1 MILVLIFYT
10 VALFFIFIYSLTQ
23 ATLIWRYIR
32 KKNKINSN
40 LKDPMYFPRITV
52 QLPIYNEL
60 YVVERL
66 IDNICSLNYPRDKL
80 QIQVL
85 DDSTDETV
93 EIVKL
98 KVEEWS
104 RKGVNIDHV
113 HRINRIGYK
122 AGALKSGL
130 ELATG
135 EYIAIFDSD
144 FLPRLDFLLETV
156 PFFINPK
163 VGMVQTKW
171 EHLNRNYSL
180 LTKIQAFGLD
190 AHFTVEQVGR
200 NYNDG
205 FINFNGTAGMW
216 RKSCIVDSGNWQA
229 DTLTEDLDLSY
240 RAQLRDWKFIYL
252 ENVESPAE
260 LPPVMSAL
268 KTQQYRWTKGG
279 AETAKKHL
287 LSVLKS
293 KKPIANKWH
302 GVMHL
307 LNSAIFLS
315 VLLCAIL
322 SVPLLYTKIAF
333 PDFKNVFLIA
343 SLFIISFFIL
353 CTMYYV
359 SSARRY
365 KNKISAVLNLLVTFP
380 MFLSVSMGLSL
391 HNGIAVLEGYL
402 GRKTPFIRTPKF
414 NLSNSNGEWIG
425 NKYLKTKLNW
435 INVLE
440 LALAFYF
447 AFGVVKGIQFKDYG
461 LLPFHIMLSF
471 GFLTVFYYS
480 VFQSVLVKEKGKVME
495 HIPVYK

>member
-1 MILVLIFYT
+1 MTKVLMILVLIIYI

-23 ATLIWRYIR
+23 ATLIWRYI
-32 KKNKINSN
+32 KNKNKINSN
-40 LKDPMYFPRITV
+40 VKDPSYFPKVTV
-52 QLPIYNEL
+52 QLPVFNEL

-66 IDNICSLNYPRDKL
+66 IDNICSLNYPKDKL

-85 DDSTDETV
+85 DDSTDETI

-98 KVEEWS
+98 KVEDW
-104 RKGVNIDHV
+104 RKKGVNIEHV
-113 HRINRIGYK
+113 HRVNRSGFK
-122 AGALKSGL
+122 AGALEKGL
-130 ELATG
+130 EVASG

-144 FLPRLDFLLETV
+144 FLPSEDFLIKTV
-156 PFFINPK
+156 PYFINPK
-163 VGMVQTKW
+163 LGMVQTKW

-180 LTKIQAFGLD
+180 LTKLQAFGLD

-200 NYNDG
+200 NYKDG
-205 FINFNGTAGMW
+205 FINFNGTAGIW
-216 RKSCIVDSGNWQA
+216 RKSCIVDAGNWQP

-252 ENVESPAE
+252 EDVESPAE

-279 AETAKKHL
+279 AETARKHL
-287 LSVLKS
+287 WNVLKS
-293 KKPIANKWH
+293 HKPISNKWH

-315 VLLCAIL
+315 ILLCAIL
-322 SVPLLYTKIAF
+322 SVPLLYIKIAL
-333 PDFKNVFLIA
+333 PDFKNVFLVA
-343 SLFIISFFIL
+343 SLFVLSFLIL

-365 KNKISAVLNLLVTFP
+365 KNKVSALLNLLVTFP

-391 HNGIAVLEGYL
+391 HNGLAVLEGYF

-414 NLSNSNGEWIG
+414 NLNNKKGEWIN
-425 NKYLKTKLNW
+425 NKYLRTKLSLVN
-435 INVLE
+435 IFE
-440 LALAFYF
+440 LLLAIYF
-447 AFGVVKGIQFKDYG
+447 AFGVMKGLQFNDYG
-461 LLPFHIMLSF
+461 LLPFHIMLSV
-471 GFLTVFYYS
+471 GFLTVFYFS
-480 VFQSVLVKEKGKVME
+480 LKQSFSSNSN
-495 HIPVYK
+495 

>member
-10 VALFFIFIYSLTQ
+10 IALFFIFIYSLTQ
-23 ATLIWRYIR
+23 ATLIWRYI
-32 KKNKINSN
+32 KNKNKINSN
-40 LKDPMYFPRITV
+40 VKDPTYFPYITV

-66 IDNICSLNYPRDKL
+66 IDNICNLNYPKDKL

-93 EIVKL
+93 EITKL
-98 KVEEWS
+98 KVEEWKG
-104 RKGVNIDHV
+104 KGVNIDRV
-113 HRINRIGYK
+113 LRINRIGYK
-122 AGALKSGL
+122 AGALEAGI

-144 FLPRLDFLLETV
+144 FLPKADFLLQTV

-180 LTKIQAFGLD
+180 LTKLQAFGLD

-200 NYNDG
+200 NYKDG
-205 FINFNGTAGMW
+205 FINFNGTAGIW
-216 RKSCIVDSGNWQA
+216 RKSCIIDSGNWQA

-252 ENVESPAE
+252 EDVESPAE

-279 AETAKKHL
+279 AETARKHL

-293 KKPIANKWH
+293 NKPIANKWH
-302 GVMHL
+302 GVLHL
-307 LNSAIFLS
+307 LNSAIFVS
-315 VLLCAIL
+315 ILLCAIL
-322 SVPLLYTKIAF
+322 SVPLLYIKIAF
-333 PDFKNVFLIA
+333 PEFKNVFLIA
-343 SLFIISFFIL
+343 SLFVVSFFIL
-353 CTMYYV
+353 CAMYYV
-359 SSARRY
+359 STARRY
-365 KNKISAVLNLLVTFP
+365 KIKISALLNLLVTFP

-414 NLSNSNGEWIG
+414 NLSNKNGEWIG

-440 LALAFYF
+440 LALAIYF
-447 AFGVVKGIQFKDYG
+447 AFGVAKGIQLKDYG

-471 GFLTVFYYS
+471 GFSTVFYYS
-480 VFQSVLVKEKGKVME
+480 VFQSVLVRGKGRTME
-495 HIPVYK
+495 QIPY